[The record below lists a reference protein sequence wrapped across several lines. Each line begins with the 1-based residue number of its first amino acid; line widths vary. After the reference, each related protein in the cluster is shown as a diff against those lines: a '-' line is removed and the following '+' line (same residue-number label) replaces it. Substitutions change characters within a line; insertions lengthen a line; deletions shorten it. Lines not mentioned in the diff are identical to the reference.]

1 MTELVH
7 LGVDE
12 GVATI
17 TLDSPH
23 NKNAL
28 SQQLTGELLA
38 HLAAADADD
47 AVRVIVIRSALDVF
61 CSGADL
67 SEATTVGMGVG
78 AQRMVDVQRAI
89 VANSKPVVAR
99 VAGPVR
105 AGGIGIVAAADISVA
120 GESSTFAL
128 TEVRLGLAA
137 ATISLTVIPRLTDRA
152 ASLTFLTGDGFD
164 GAEAARL
171 GLVTRAVPDDD
182 LDAALAAVLKSL
194 LKGVPQGLRET
205 KKLLNREL
213 LADIDARGTDL
224 AELSAGLFGSP
235 AAQEAMLAFLNRRRV
250 SPRAEPPL
258 LVRSWLLIQPP
269 SGEQRKATRFAV
281 SAGWPGRL
289 SGFSVAN
296 CSTISGVIQ
305 PVSIGPGL
313 ITFAV
318 MPRWLSS

>member
-1 MTELVH
+1 MTELVR
-7 LGVDE
+7 LGVGD

-38 HLAAADADD
+38 HLQTAGADE
-47 AVRVIVIRSALDVF
+47 AVRVIVIRAAGDVF

-89 VANSKPVVAR
+89 VANPKPVIAR

-137 ATISLTVIPRLTDRA
+137 ATISLTVVPRLTDRA

-171 GLVTRAVPDDD
+171 GLVTRAVPDDE
-182 LDAALAAVLKSL
+182 LDAAVDGVLKSL
-194 LKGVPQGLRET
+194 LKGAPQGLRET

-213 LADIDARGTDL
+213 LADIDARGTEL
-224 AELSAGLFGSP
+224 AELSASLFGSP
-235 AAQEAMLAFLNRRRV
+235 AAQEAMLTFLNR
-250 SPRAEPPL
+250 
-258 LVRSWLLIQPP
+258 
-269 SGEQRKATRFAV
+269 KK
-281 SAGWPGRL
+281 
-289 SGFSVAN
+289 N
-296 CSTISGVIQ
+296 
-305 PVSIGPGL
+305 
-313 ITFAV
+313 
-318 MPRWLSS
+318 

>member
-1 MTELVH
+1 VFDEHMTELVH
-7 LGVDE
+7 LEVAD

-28 SQQLTGELLA
+28 SQQLTGELLEQLESA
-38 HLAAADADD
+38 GSDED
-47 AVRVIVIRSALDVF
+47 VRVIVIRSALDVF

-89 VANSKPVVAR
+89 VASPKPVVAR

-120 GESSTFAL
+120 GSDSTFAL

-137 ATISLTVIPRLTDRA
+137 ATISLTVLPRLTDRA
-152 ASLTFLTGDGFD
+152 AAYTFLTGNSFD
-164 GAEAARL
+164 GLEAARL
-171 GLVTRAVPDDD
+171 GLVTLTVPDDD
-182 LDAALAAVLKSL
+182 LDSAVQTVLESL

-213 LADIDARGTDL
+213 LADIDARGTEL
-224 AELSAGLFGSP
+224 AEFSASLFGSP
-235 AAQEAMLAFLNRRRV
+235 AAQEAMLAFLNRRR
-250 SPRAEPPL
+250 
-258 LVRSWLLIQPP
+258 
-269 SGEQRKATRFAV
+269 G
-281 SAGWPGRL
+281 
-289 SGFSVAN
+289 
-296 CSTISGVIQ
+296 
-305 PVSIGPGL
+305 
-313 ITFAV
+313 
-318 MPRWLSS
+318 

>member
-7 LGVDE
+7 LAVND

-28 SQQLTGELLA
+28 SQQLTGELLER
-38 HLAAADADD
+38 LENADADD

-89 VANSKPVVAR
+89 VANPKPVVAR

-105 AGGIGIVAAADISVA
+105 AGGIGIVAAADISIA
-120 GESSTFAL
+120 GESATFAL

-137 ATISLTVIPRLTDRA
+137 ATISLTVIPRLADRA
-152 ASLTFLTGDGFD
+152 ASWTFLTGDGFD

-171 GLVTRAVPDDD
+171 GLVTRAVPDDE
-182 LDAALAAVLKSL
+182 LDAAVDAVLKSL
-194 LKGVPQGLRET
+194 LKGIPQGLRES

-213 LADIDARGTDL
+213 LADIDARGKEL

-235 AAQEAMLAFLNRRRV
+235 AAQEAMRAFLNRKK
-250 SPRAEPPL
+250 S
-258 LVRSWLLIQPP
+258 
-269 SGEQRKATRFAV
+269 
-281 SAGWPGRL
+281 
-289 SGFSVAN
+289 
-296 CSTISGVIQ
+296 
-305 PVSIGPGL
+305 
-313 ITFAV
+313 
-318 MPRWLSS
+318 

>member
-7 LGVDE
+7 LAVAD

-28 SQQLTGELLA
+28 SQQLTGELLER
-38 HLAAADADD
+38 LEAAGADD
-47 AVRVIVIRSALDVF
+47 AVRVIVVRSAIDVF
-61 CSGADL
+61 CSGADM

-89 VANSKPVVAR
+89 VANPKPVITR

-105 AGGIGIVAAADISVA
+105 AGGIGIVAASDLSIAA
-120 GESSTFAL
+120 GTSTFAL

-152 ASLTFLTGDGFD
+152 AALTFLTGNGFD

-171 GLVTRAVPDDD
+171 GLVTQAVPEEELDTTLDD
-182 LDAALAAVLKSL
+182 VLKAL

-224 AELSAGLFGSP
+224 AELSASLFGSS
-235 AAQEAMLAFLNRRRV
+235 AAQEAMLAFLNR
-250 SPRAEPPL
+250 
-258 LVRSWLLIQPP
+258 
-269 SGEQRKATRFAV
+269 KKK
-281 SAGWPGRL
+281 
-289 SGFSVAN
+289 
-296 CSTISGVIQ
+296 
-305 PVSIGPGL
+305 
-313 ITFAV
+313 
-318 MPRWLSS
+318 

>member
-7 LGVDE
+7 LTVAD

-28 SQQLTGELLA
+28 SQQFTGELLERLDGA
-38 HLAAADADD
+38 GADET
-47 AVRVIVIRSALDVF
+47 VRMIVIRSALDVF

-89 VANSKPVVAR
+89 VANPKPVVAR

-120 GESSTFAL
+120 GASTTFAL

-137 ATISLTVIPRLTDRA
+137 ATISLTVLPRLTDRA
-152 ASLTFLTGDGFD
+152 AAYTFLTGNSFD

-171 GLVTRAVPDDD
+171 GLVTVAVPDAD
-182 LDAALAAVLKSL
+182 LDTAVDSVVESL
-194 LKGVPQGLRET
+194 LMGVPQGLGET

-213 LADIDARGTDL
+213 LADIDARGKDL
-224 AELSAGLFGSP
+224 AELSASLFGSP
-235 AAQEAMLAFLNRRRV
+235 AAQEAMLAFLNRKK
-250 SPRAEPPL
+250 S
-258 LVRSWLLIQPP
+258 
-269 SGEQRKATRFAV
+269 
-281 SAGWPGRL
+281 
-289 SGFSVAN
+289 
-296 CSTISGVIQ
+296 
-305 PVSIGPGL
+305 
-313 ITFAV
+313 
-318 MPRWLSS
+318 

>member
-7 LGVDE
+7 LTVND
-12 GVATI
+12 GVATL

-28 SQQLTGELLA
+28 SQQLTGELLERLESA
-38 HLAAADADD
+38 GADD
-47 AVRVIVIRSALDVF
+47 AVRVALDVF

-89 VANSKPVVAR
+89 VANPKPVVAR

-105 AGGIGIVAAADISVA
+105 AGGIGIVAAADISIA
-120 GESSTFAL
+120 GDSSTFAL

-171 GLVTRAVPDDD
+171 GLVTRAVPDDEV
-182 LDAALAAVLKSL
+182 DAAVDAVLKS
-194 LKGVPQGLRET
+194 P
-205 KKLLNREL
+205 
-213 LADIDARGTDL
+213 A
-224 AELSAGLFGSP
+224 SSP
-235 AAQEAMLAFLNRRRV
+235 PPPPRRR
-250 SPRAEPPL
+250 
-258 LVRSWLLIQPP
+258 
-269 SGEQRKATRFAV
+269 
-281 SAGWPGRL
+281 
-289 SGFSVAN
+289 
-296 CSTISGVIQ
+296 C
-305 PVSIGPGL
+305 
-313 ITFAV
+313 
-318 MPRWLSS
+318 

>member
-7 LGVDE
+7 LEVAD

-17 TLDSPH
+17 TLDSPQ

-28 SQQLTGELLA
+28 SQQLTGELLEQ
-38 HLAAADADD
+38 LEAAGADD
-47 AVRVIVIRSALDVF
+47 AVRVILIRSALDVF

-89 VANSKPVVAR
+89 VANPKPVVAR

-120 GESSTFAL
+120 AAGSTFAL

-137 ATISLTVIPRLTDRA
+137 ATISLTVLPRLTDRA
-152 ASLTFLTGDGFD
+152 AAYTFLTGNAFD
-164 GAEAARL
+164 GLEASLL
-171 GLVTRAVPDDD
+171 GLVTITVPDDD
-182 LDAALAAVLKSL
+182 LDSAVDTMLDSL

-213 LADIDARGTDL
+213 LADIDARGKDL
-224 AELSAGLFGSP
+224 ADLSAGLFSSP
-235 AAQEAMLAFLNRRRV
+235 TAQEAMRAFLNRRK
-250 SPRAEPPL
+250 P
-258 LVRSWLLIQPP
+258 
-269 SGEQRKATRFAV
+269 
-281 SAGWPGRL
+281 
-289 SGFSVAN
+289 
-296 CSTISGVIQ
+296 
-305 PVSIGPGL
+305 
-313 ITFAV
+313 
-318 MPRWLSS
+318 

>member
-7 LGVDE
+7 LSTAD

-28 SQQLTGELLA
+28 SQQLTGELLE
-38 HLAAADADD
+38 HLESAAADD

-61 CSGADL
+61 CSGADM
-67 SEATTVGMGVG
+67 SEATSVGMGVG

-89 VANSKPVVAR
+89 VANPKPVVAR

-120 GESSTFAL
+120 GASTTFAL

-137 ATISLTVIPRLTDRA
+137 ATISLTVLARLNDRA
-152 ASLTFLTGDGFD
+152 AAYTFLTGNAFD
-164 GAEAARL
+164 GLEAARL
-171 GLVTRAVPDDD
+171 GLVTLTVKDDE
-182 LDAALAAVLKSL
+182 LDTALDSL
-194 LKGVPQGLRET
+194 LESVLKGVPQGLRET

-213 LADIDARGTDL
+213 LADIDARGTEL

-235 AAQEAMLAFLNRRRV
+235 AAQEAMLAFLNRKKQ
-250 SPRAEPPL
+250 S
-258 LVRSWLLIQPP
+258 
-269 SGEQRKATRFAV
+269 
-281 SAGWPGRL
+281 
-289 SGFSVAN
+289 
-296 CSTISGVIQ
+296 
-305 PVSIGPGL
+305 
-313 ITFAV
+313 
-318 MPRWLSS
+318 

>member
-7 LGVDE
+7 LGVGD

-17 TLDSPH
+17 TLDSPR

-38 HLAAADADD
+38 HLAAAGAED
-47 AVRVIVIRSALDVF
+47 AVRVIVIRSAGDVF
-61 CSGADL
+61 CSGADM

-89 VANSKPVVAR
+89 VANPKPVITR

-105 AGGIGIVAAADISVA
+105 AGGIGIVAASDISIA
-120 GESSTFAL
+120 ADTSSFAL

-152 ASLTFLTGDGFD
+152 AALTFLTGDGFD
-164 GAEAARL
+164 GTEAARL
-171 GLVTRAVPDDD
+171 GLVTQSVPDEK
-182 LDAALAAVLKSL
+182 LDTALDAVLKSL

-224 AELSAGLFGSP
+224 AELSASLFGSP
-235 AAQEAMLAFLNRRRV
+235 AAQEAMLAFLNRR
-250 SPRAEPPL
+250 
-258 LVRSWLLIQPP
+258 
-269 SGEQRKATRFAV
+269 KK
-281 SAGWPGRL
+281 
-289 SGFSVAN
+289 
-296 CSTISGVIQ
+296 
-305 PVSIGPGL
+305 
-313 ITFAV
+313 
-318 MPRWLSS
+318 

>member
-7 LGVDE
+7 LDAAD

-28 SQQLTGELLA
+28 SQQLTGELLEQ
-38 HLAAADADD
+38 LNAAGADD
-47 AVRVIVIRSALDVF
+47 AVRAIVIRSALDVF

-89 VANSKPVVAR
+89 VANPKPVVAR

-120 GESSTFAL
+120 GESATFAL

-152 ASLTFLTGDGFD
+152 AAYTFLTGNGFD
-164 GAEAARL
+164 ALEAARF
-171 GLVTRAVPDDD
+171 GLLTLTVPDTG
-182 LDAALAAVLKSL
+182 LDEAVGTVLTAL

-205 KKLLNREL
+205 KKLLNRDL
-213 LADIDARGTDL
+213 LANIDANGKDL

-235 AAQEAMLAFLNRRRV
+235 AAQEAMLAFLNRRK
-250 SPRAEPPL
+250 S
-258 LVRSWLLIQPP
+258 
-269 SGEQRKATRFAV
+269 
-281 SAGWPGRL
+281 
-289 SGFSVAN
+289 
-296 CSTISGVIQ
+296 
-305 PVSIGPGL
+305 
-313 ITFAV
+313 
-318 MPRWLSS
+318 

>member
-7 LGVDE
+7 LDVAD
-12 GVATI
+12 GVATV

-38 HLAAADADD
+38 RLETAGADD
-47 AVRVIVIRSALDVF
+47 AVRAIVVRSALDVF

-89 VANSKPVVAR
+89 VANPKPVVAR

-105 AGGIGIVAAADISVA
+105 AGGIGIVAAADLSVA
-120 GESSTFAL
+120 ASDSTFAL

-152 ASLTFLTGDGFD
+152 ASYTFLTGNGFD
-164 GAEAARL
+164 GLEAARL
-171 GLVTRAVPDDD
+171 GLVTLTVPEAELDSAVGT
-182 LDAALAAVLKSL
+182 VLESL

-213 LADIDARGTDL
+213 LADIDARGKDL

-235 AAQEAMLAFLNRRRV
+235 AAQEAMLAFLNRRK
-250 SPRAEPPL
+250 
-258 LVRSWLLIQPP
+258 
-269 SGEQRKATRFAV
+269 G
-281 SAGWPGRL
+281 
-289 SGFSVAN
+289 
-296 CSTISGVIQ
+296 
-305 PVSIGPGL
+305 
-313 ITFAV
+313 
-318 MPRWLSS
+318 

>member
-1 MTELVH
+1 LPVNDGVLRRRTAGGDAVCGKLRHWGGDAVLDVHMTELVH
-7 LGVDE
+7 LTVND

-17 TLDSPH
+17 ALDSPH

-28 SQQLTGELLA
+28 SQQLTGELLERLESA
-38 HLAAADADD
+38 GADD
-47 AVRVIVIRSALDVF
+47 AVQVIVIRSALDVF

-89 VANSKPVVAR
+89 VANPKPVVAR
-99 VAGPVR
+99 VTGPVR
-105 AGGIGIVAAADISVA
+105 AGGIGIVAAADISIA

-171 GLVTRAVPDDD
+171 GLVTRTVPDDE
-182 LDAALAAVLKSL
+182 LAAAVDGVLKSL
-194 LKGVPQGLRET
+194 LKGVPQGLRES

-213 LADIDARGTDL
+213 LADIDARGKEL

-235 AAQEAMLAFLNRRRV
+235 AAQEAMLAFLNRKK
-250 SPRAEPPL
+250 S
-258 LVRSWLLIQPP
+258 
-269 SGEQRKATRFAV
+269 
-281 SAGWPGRL
+281 
-289 SGFSVAN
+289 
-296 CSTISGVIQ
+296 
-305 PVSIGPGL
+305 
-313 ITFAV
+313 
-318 MPRWLSS
+318 

>member
-1 MTELVH
+1 MSGMTELVH
-7 LGVDE
+7 LAVAE

-38 HLAAADADD
+38 HLATAGEDD
-47 AVRVIVIRSALDVF
+47 AVRVIVVRSAGDVF
-61 CSGADL
+61 CSGADM

-89 VANSKPVVAR
+89 VANPKPVIAR

-105 AGGIGIVAAADISVA
+105 AGGIGIVAAADLSIA
-120 GESSTFAL
+120 ADTSSFAL

-152 ASLTFLTGDGFD
+152 AALTFLTGDGFD
-164 GAEAARL
+164 GTEAARL
-171 GLVTRAVPDDD
+171 GLVTRAVPEQD
-182 LDAALAAVLKSL
+182 LEAALDDVLKSL

-224 AELSAGLFGSP
+224 AELSASLFGSP
-235 AAQEAMLAFLNRRRV
+235 AAQEAMLAFLNR
-250 SPRAEPPL
+250 
-258 LVRSWLLIQPP
+258 
-269 SGEQRKATRFAV
+269 KKK
-281 SAGWPGRL
+281 
-289 SGFSVAN
+289 
-296 CSTISGVIQ
+296 
-305 PVSIGPGL
+305 
-313 ITFAV
+313 
-318 MPRWLSS
+318 